1 MAKIQ
6 LLRMFLNQR
15 LTAAAEEIFGAVEK
29 TIAEYQEEVY
39 RSKEENGRLQRQ
51 LDIVLKPQEIQ
62 RTGLSLA
69 IIFFLLTLILCDIG
83 NIYFIT
89 FEHETHVLLKDTF
102 CIMLHTCKWNYGLMS
117 VFTFLFNPSPQTS
130 SSSLSLSS
138 KRRFPLSS
146 NTVSRN
152 GAPVWGKKT
161 QSPLRLRRNNRSN
174 IGPVR
179 RKSFIMTS
187 S

>member
-29 TIAEYQEEVY
+29 TIAEYQEEVC

-62 RTGLSLA
+62 LQRTGLSLA

-83 NIYFIT
+83 NNFFIT
-89 FEHETHVLLKDTF
+89 FEHETCPAERHVLYYVAY
-102 CIMLHTCKWNYGLMS
+102 M
-117 VFTFLFNPSPQTS
+117 
-130 SSSLSLSS
+130 
-138 KRRFPLSS
+138 
-146 NTVSRN
+146 
-152 GAPVWGKKT
+152 
-161 QSPLRLRRNNRSN
+161 
-174 IGPVR
+174 
-179 RKSFIMTS
+179 
-187 S
+187 